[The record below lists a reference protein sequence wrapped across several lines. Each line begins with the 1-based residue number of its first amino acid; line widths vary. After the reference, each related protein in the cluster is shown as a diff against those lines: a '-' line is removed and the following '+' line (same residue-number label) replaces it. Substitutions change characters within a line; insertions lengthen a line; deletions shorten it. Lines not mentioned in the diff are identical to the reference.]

1 MTSPGRDS
9 AGTAPRTERG
19 ARATTLLA
27 RVADGDEVAFAALYD
42 EAAPTV
48 YGTALRVL
56 RDRDHAA
63 EVTQEV
69 MTEVWRTAA
78 RFDAARGSALA
89 WISTMGHRRAV
100 DRVRAVQS
108 QRDRDGLAAQRSYE
122 RPYDDVQETVERTV
136 EQSRVQECLGGLSDL
151 QRDAVLRAFYGGRSY
166 REVAADTG
174 AALPTIKSRIRDGL
188 IRLRDCLGVD

>member
-1 MTSPGRDS
+1 M
-9 AGTAPRTERG
+9 
-19 ARATTLLA
+19 
-27 RVADGDEVAFAALYD
+27 AFAALYD
-42 EAAPTV
+42 EAAPMV

-56 RDRDHAA
+56 RDADHAA

-69 MTEVWRTAA
+69 MTEVWRTSV
-78 RFDAARGSALA
+78 RFDAARGTAQA
-89 WISTMGHRRAV
+89 WIATMGHRRAV

-108 QRDRDGLAAQRSYE
+108 QRDRDGLAAAQAYE

-136 EQSRVQECLGGLSDL
+136 DQSRVQECLAGLSDL

-174 AALPTIKSRIRDGL
+174 AGLPTIKSRIRDGL
-188 IRLRDCLGVD
+188 IRLRACLGVD